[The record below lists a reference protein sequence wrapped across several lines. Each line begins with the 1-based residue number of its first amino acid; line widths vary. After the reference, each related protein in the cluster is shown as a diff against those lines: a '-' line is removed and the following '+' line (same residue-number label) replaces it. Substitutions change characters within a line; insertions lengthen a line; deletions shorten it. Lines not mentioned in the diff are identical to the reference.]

1 MENIFQSG
9 LHEFLQDFI
18 NANTRLS
25 QSIATTYN
33 FP

>member
-1 MENIFQSG
+1 MEEIFQEG
-9 LHEFLQDFI
+9 LHEFLQEFMA
-18 NANTRLS
+18 ANNRLS

>member
-1 MENIFQSG
+1 MEQIFQNG
-9 LHEFLQDFI
+9 LHEFLQDFMA
-18 NANTRLS
+18 ANNSLS